1 GHAEARREEGGGER
15 HDHLPAVDE
24 GLEQPLGL
32 GRIHHRER
40 ERKALKAWLT
50 PASAVG
56 GHHGRLTHTEARMHH
71 LVLGTRL
78 DHRPIGTVL
87 VTQEARH
94 LGADGLAVELER
106 LLAAPLEE
114 QVRLDLR
121 RKWRRHSSLLFWP
134 SGGRTARPPSPPI
147 HHRGPCSAIRLT
159 TSVRSL

>member
-1 GHAEARREEGGGER
+1 MAS
-15 HDHLPAVDE
+15 
-24 GLEQPLGL
+24 
-32 GRIHHRER
+32 
-40 ERKALKAWLT
+40 T
-50 PASAVG
+50 SAVG
-56 GHHGRLTHTEARMHH
+56 GQHGRLTDLEARMHH

-94 LGADGLAVELER
+94 LGAEGLAVELER
-106 LLAAPLEE
+106 LVAAPLEE
-114 QVRLDLR
+114 QVRLNLR

-134 SGGRTARPPSPPI
+134 SGTARPPSPLI